1 MLTRQDAKNLADKV
15 LGYAKLPGCRVNI
28 YASENVFIRFANNG
42 ITTSGYRLD
51 QSVGIES
58 TTEDKRSGSANVSE
72 WSDEA
77 LRNGVALA
85 ERLARV
91 SQPDPEYMPP
101 LGPQKYPELANFDT
115 ATDRARGDA
124 LIGHV
129 KAVIDAA
136 RGSLLTAAGFVAR
149 SANWIAVAN
158 KAGLFGYH
166 TYTDSTLTTTMRNAT
181 GTSSGW
187 ATQVSTSIKDLNGM
201 DAARVAVEKC
211 VRGDGKKRL
220 DPGKYTVILEP
231 SAVSDLIGYLG
242 WGFGARNAEQG
253 QSFLSKK
260 ADQPGQTLLGEKLFP
275 DYITLRTDPFN
286 PKLSSS
292 PWSGSL
298 LLPNEKITWIENG
311 VVKNLFYDRFWA
323 QKAGK
328 KPTPYPNN
336 LVLDGQ
342 DHSLDDLIKAAD
354 KALLVTRLWYMRVLQ
369 PQTLQVT
376 GLTRD
381 GVFLVENGKVTAPVM
396 NFRWNQSPVRVL
408 QNTKML
414 STPVRTQG
422 AEAGSSLAPAI
433 LATDFDFS
441 SISDAV

>member
-1 MLTRQDAKNLADKV
+1 MLTRQDAKNLADKI
-15 LGYAKLPGCRVNI
+15 LSYAKLPGCNVYINT
-28 YASENVFIRFANNG
+28 SENVFIRFANNG
-42 ITTSGYRLD
+42 ITTSGYSLD
-51 QSVGIES
+51 QSVAIES
-58 TTEDKRSGSANVSE
+58 TTEDQRSGSANVTE

-77 LRNGVALA
+77 WRNGMELA

-115 ATDRARGDA
+115 DTDAARGDA

-136 RGSLLTAAGFVAR
+136 RGSKLTAAGFVQR
-149 SANWIAVAN
+149 SANRVAVAN

-166 TYTDSTLTTTMRNAT
+166 TYTDSTLTNTMRNAS

-187 ATQVSTSIKDLNGM
+187 ATQVSTSIRDLNGE
-201 DAARVAVEKC
+201 DAARIAVDKC
-211 VRGDGKKRL
+211 VKGDGKRRL
-220 DPGKYTVILEP
+220 EPGKYTVILEP
-231 SAVSDLIGYLG
+231 AAVSDIIGYLG
-242 WGFGARNAEQG
+242 FGFGARSAEQG

-260 ADQPGQTLLGEKLFP
+260 ADKPGQTLLGEKLFP
-275 DYITLRTDPFN
+275 DYVTLRSDPFN

-298 LLPNEKITWIENG
+298 LPNEKMSWIENG

-342 DHSLDDLIKAAD
+342 NHSLDDLIKAAD

-396 NFRWNQSPVRVL
+396 NFRWNESPVRVL

-422 AEAGSSLAPAI
+422 AEAGSSLVPAI
-433 LATDFDFS
+433 LATDFNFA

>member
-1 MLTRQDAKNLADKV
+1 MLTKQDAKNLADKI
-15 LGYAKLPGCRVNI
+15 LSYAKLPGCTVNI
-28 YASENVFIRFANNG
+28 SASETVFIRFANNG
-42 ITTSGYRLD
+42 ITTSGYSLD
-51 QSVGIES
+51 QTVSIES
-58 TTEDKRSGSANVSE
+58 TTNDKRSGSANVSE

-77 LRNGVALA
+77 LRNGVELA
-85 ERLARV
+85 ERLARI

-101 LGPQKYPELANFDT
+101 LGPQQYPELPNFDVST
-115 ATDRARGDA
+115 GNSRGDA

-129 KAVIDAA
+129 KAVIDGA
-136 RGSLLTAAGFVAR
+136 RGAQLTTAGFVQR
-149 SANWIAVAN
+149 SANWVAVAN

-166 TYTDSTLTTTMRNAT
+166 QYTDSALTNTMRNAG

-187 ATQVSTSIKDLNGM
+187 ATQVSTSIKDLNGQ
-201 DAARVAVEKC
+201 DAARISVEKC
-211 VRGDGKKRL
+211 VRGDGKRRL
-220 DPGKYTVILEP
+220 EPGKYTVILEP
-231 SAVSDLIGYLG
+231 SAVSDLIGYLAY
-242 WGFGARNAEQG
+242 GFGARDAEQG

-260 ADQPGQTLLGEKLFP
+260 AEKPGETLLGEKLFP
-275 DYITLRTDPFN
+275 EYITLRNDPFN

-292 PWSGSL
+292 PWSGA

-336 LVLDGQ
+336 LILDGQ
-342 DHSLDDLIKAAD
+342 DHSLDDLIKAAG
-354 KALLVTRLWYMRVLQ
+354 KALLVTRFWYMRVLQ

-396 NFRWNQSPVRVL
+396 NFRWNESPVRAM
-408 QNTKML
+408 QNAKML
-414 STPVRTQG
+414 SLPMRTQG
-422 AEAGSSLAPAI
+422 AEAGSSMAPAI
-433 LATDFDFS
+433 LATDFNFA

>member
-1 MLTRQDAKNLADKV
+1 MLTPQDAKNLAGKV
-15 LGYAKLPGCRVNI
+15 LSYARLPGCSVYIN
-28 YASENVFIRFANNG
+28 ASENVFIRFANNG
-42 ITTSGYRLD
+42 ITTSGYSLD

-58 TTEDKRSGSANVSE
+58 TTEDHRSGSANVSE

-101 LGPQKYPELANFDT
+101 LGPQKYPELANFDK
-115 ATDRARGDA
+115 ATDEARGDA

-136 RGSLLTAAGFVAR
+136 RASRLTAAGFVQR
-149 SANWIAVAN
+149 SANWVAVAN
-158 KAGLFGYH
+158 KSGLFGFH
-166 TYTDSTLTTTMRNAT
+166 RYTDSNLTNTMRNAG

-187 ATQVSTSIKDLNGM
+187 ATQISTSIKDLNGEE
-201 DAARVAVEKC
+201 AARIAVEKC
-211 VRGDGKKRL
+211 VKGDGKRRL
-220 DPGKYTVILEP
+220 EPGKYTVILEP
-231 SAVSDLIGYLG
+231 AAVSDLIGYLAY
-242 WGFGARNAEQG
+242 GFGARGAEQG

-260 ADQPGQTLLGEKLFP
+260 ADKPGQTLLGEKLFP
-275 DYITLRTDPFN
+275 EYITLRNDPFN
-286 PKLSSS
+286 PKLSAS
-292 PWSGSL
+292 PWSGG
-298 LLPNEKITWIENG
+298 LLPNEKIAWIENG

-328 KPTPYPNN
+328 RATPYPGN

-342 DHSLDDLIKAAD
+342 DHSLDDLVKAAD
-354 KALLVTRLWYMRVLQ
+354 KALLVTRLWYIRLLQ
-369 PQTLQVT
+369 PQTMQVT

-381 GVFLVENGKVTAPVM
+381 GVFLVEKGQVTAPVM
-396 NFRWNQSPVRVL
+396 NFRWNESPVRVM
-408 QNTKML
+408 QNAKML
-414 STPVRTQG
+414 SRPVPTQG
-422 AEAGSSLAPAI
+422 AESGSSMAPAI
-433 LATDFDFS
+433 LATDFNFA

>member
-1 MLTRQDAKNLADKV
+1 MLTRQDAKNLADKI
-15 LGYAKLPGCRVNI
+15 LGYAKLPGCTVNI
-28 YASENVFIRFANNG
+28 YTSENVFIRFANNG
-42 ITTSGYRLD
+42 ITTSGYTLD

-101 LGPQKYPELANFDT
+101 LGPQKYPQLANFDT

-136 RGSLLTAAGFVAR
+136 RGSRLTAAGFVQR
-149 SANWIAVAN
+149 SAHWIAVAN
-158 KAGLFGYH
+158 RAGLFGYH

-187 ATQVSTSIKDLNGM
+187 ATQVSTSIKDLNGV

-242 WGFGARNAEQG
+242 FGFGARNAEQG

-260 ADQPGQTLLGEKLFP
+260 ADRPGQTLLGEKLFP

-292 PWSGSL
+292 PWSGS

-381 GVFLVENGKVTAPVM
+381 GVFLVENGKVAAPVM
-396 NFRWNQSPVRVL
+396 NFRWNQSPVSVI

-433 LATDFDFS
+433 LATDFNFA